1 MTLATTIAL
10 LIAQH
15 DETVATL
22 TAERDALLEDRARF
36 PDRPDGIALMIAAHI
51 GNLKAAAEQGKR
63 DSLAAVQERDALAAT
78 MDRVKSLALDV
89 ADDLEAELKARYAR
103 PQQQRYYDRDMTTVV
118 ALRAALQQPEHN
130 ND

>member
-36 PDRPDGIALMIAAHI
+36 PDRPDGIGLMIAAHI